1 LKKIENQKLIKK
13 RKLIMID
20 LMKLLIERSKRSKK
34 EYLRVKVIPSQFL
47 STPKTQS
54 NKKEQI

>member
-1 LKKIENQKLIKK
+1 
-13 RKLIMID
+13 MID

-54 NKKEQI
+54 NKKEQIQKKENKYWNS